1 MNDPRILALV
11 LSVAACGHAIS
22 PGDAAV
28 AAEYEAE
35 QLQCVD
41 MAKTKAESQACRCQ
55 VKARYNRPCAKDAGA
70 E

>member
-1 MNDPRILALV
+1 MNDIRILAL
-11 LSVAACGHAIS
+11 AAIALGCGHAVD
-22 PGDAAV
+22 PGNAAI